1 MSKMGS
7 IINEI
12 VRKRNQQSQNSF
24 SEMHNIMNPYFFRLT
39 EIKRESKDKQ

>member
-1 MSKMGS
+1 MGS

-12 VRKRNQQSQNSF
+12 VRKRNQQSQNRF
-24 SEMHNIMNPYFFRLT
+24 SEMHNNMNLYFFRLT